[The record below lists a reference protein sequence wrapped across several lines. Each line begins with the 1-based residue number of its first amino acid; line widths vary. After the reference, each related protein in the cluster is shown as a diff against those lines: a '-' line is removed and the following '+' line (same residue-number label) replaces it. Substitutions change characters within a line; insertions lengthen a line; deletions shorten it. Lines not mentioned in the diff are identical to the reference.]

1 MKENTS
7 ILKRITSSRETSML
21 IVLIVLCIVIT
32 IINPSFMT
40 FKSITDMLKNYSVIM
55 IMALGMFCVLLVGG
69 IDISVASTL
78 AFSGMVIGMLAKNG
92 ICNNTLLLFLIAMGV
107 GLGCGLLVGV
117 VIAYGKVLP
126 IIATLGFMY
135 IYRALA
141 YLISNSE
148 WASADAL
155 GSFKDFA
162 LKKFLGLNSTIWIII
177 ICYVVFFIVMRWTT
191 IGRKVFAVGSNI
203 EAAEVSGI
211 NPARVKL
218 GVYTVMG
225 FLSGLGGALAVSI
238 YASAQP
244 NMFDDKEMDVIA
256 ACVLGGVAMTG
267 GRGSVPG
274 VLVGAVILAVI
285 NHALPLIGVSSLA
298 QNTVQGLI
306 ILFVIILN
314 CVTQRAMD
322 RNNLKGRE
330 M

>member
-1 MKENTS
+1 MNEKTS
-7 ILKRITSSRETSML
+7 IFRRITSSREGSML
-21 IVLIVLCIVIT
+21 IVLIVLLVVIT
-32 IINPSFMT
+32 ILNPSFMT
-40 FKSITDMLKNYSVIM
+40 FKSITDMLKNYSVTM
-55 IMALGMFCVLLVGG
+55 IMALGMLCVLLVGG

-78 AFSGMVIGMLAKNG
+78 AFSGMTIGMLAKRG
-92 ICNNTLLLFLIAMGV
+92 VCNNTVLLFLIAMAV
-107 GLGCGLLVGV
+107 GIVCGLLVGL
-117 VIAYGKVLP
+117 VIAYGNVLP

-148 WASADAL
+148 WASAEAL
-155 GSFKDFA
+155 GDFKNFA
-162 LKKFLGLNSTIWIII
+162 LGKFLGLNNTIWIVIL
-177 ICYVVFFIVMRWTT
+177 CYVIFFIVMRWTR
-191 IGRKVFAVGSNI
+191 IGRTVFAVGSNI

-211 NPARVKL
+211 NVKRVKL

-244 NMFDDKEMDVIA
+244 NMFDGEEMNVIA

-274 VLVGAVILAVI
+274 VLIGAVILAVI
-285 NHALPLIGVSSLA
+285 GKALPLIGISSLA

-314 CVTQRAMD
+314 VATQRVMD
-322 RNNLKGRE
+322 RNSLKGRE